1 MKFYSFKN
9 FTKALLFLFSILVIV
24 LITTG
29 ISYWAINKVQK
40 KNNLMDIEE
49 YSPVTSLVVEKNKIN
64 RSKYPFIDVH
74 SHQWDMSFSNLEKLV
89 SEMDS
94 LNMGFMINLS
104 GSGLAT
110 FVGNQSLMDL
120 NLRKSLTN
128 IKKSFPDRFGVFVN
142 IDFNKIDNKDFAE
155 NSVNIIRDAV
165 SDGAIGLKVYKNL
178 GLSLKDSSG
187 KRVKVDD
194 SRLSPIWDI
203 CGQLNIPVLIH
214 SGEPSPFF
222 DPIDKYNE
230 RWLHARQKP
239 GSFRPSDKYPTFK
252 TVMDE
257 QFNMFKNHPNT
268 IFINAHMGWMANDLN
283 KLEDHLDNLPNVYT
297 EIGAV
302 IGELGRQPRR
312 ARKFFIDYQDR
323 LMFGK
328 DTYKKSEF
336 DVYFRVLE
344 TSDEY
349 FDYYRKRHGLWKMY
363 GLDLPDEVLKK
374 LYYKNALKLFPT
386 INKNLFE

>member
-1 MKFYSFKN
+1 MFFSFKN
-9 FTKALLFLFSILVIV
+9 FLKGSLFIISILL
-24 LITTG
+24 LILISSG
-29 ISYWAINKVQK
+29 ISYYIIDITQQ

-49 YSPVTSLVVEKNKIN
+49 YSPKSTLVVEKNLKS
-64 RSKYPFIDVH
+64 RSKFPFIDVH
-74 SHQWDMSFSNLEKLV
+74 SHQWDMSYSNLKKLV

-94 LNMGFMINLS
+94 LNMAYMINLS
-104 GSGLAT
+104 GSGIAT
-110 FVGNQSLMDL
+110 FAGNQTLMDL
-120 NLRKSLTN
+120 NLEKSISN
-128 IKKSFPDRFGVFVN
+128 VNQNFPERFGVFLN
-142 IDFNKIDNKDFAE
+142 IDFNMIDHEDFHTKTVE
-155 NSVNIIRDAV
+155 IIKDAV
-165 SDGAIGLKVYKNL
+165 SKGAIGLKVYKGL
-178 GLSLKDSSG
+178 GLSVKDSKG
-187 KRVKVDD
+187 IRVKVDD
-194 SRLSPIWDI
+194 PRLSPIWNI
-203 CGQLNIPVLIH
+203 CGELNIPVLIH

-239 GSFRPSDKYPTFK
+239 SSFRPSDKYPSFK

-257 QFNMFKNHPNT
+257 QYNMFKNHPNT
-268 IFINAHMGWMANDLN
+268 TFINAHMGWMANDLD
-283 KLEDHLDNLPNVYT
+283 KLGRHLDSLPNVYT

-323 LMFGK
+323 VMFGK
-328 DTYKKSEF
+328 DTYNKSEF

-363 GLDLPDEVLKK
+363 GLNLPDEVLKK

-386 INKNLFE
+386 IDKNLFE

>member
-1 MKFYSFKN
+1 MKLFSFKN
-9 FTKALLFLFSILVIV
+9 FLKALLFLFSILVLV
-24 LITTG
+24 LLVTG
-29 ISYWAINKVQK
+29 ISYWSIDNIQK
-40 KNNLMDIEE
+40 KKNLMDIEE
-49 YSPVTSLVVEKNKIN
+49 YSPIASLVVDKNKRK

-74 SHQWDMSFSNLEKLV
+74 SHQWDMSYTNLKKLV

-120 NLRKSLTN
+120 NLEKSLTN
-128 IKKSFPDRFGVFVN
+128 VKANFPDRFGVFVN
-142 IDFNKIDNKDFAE
+142 IDFKKIDNRDFAK
-155 NSVNIIRDAV
+155 NSVKTIRDAV
-165 SDGAIGLKVYKNL
+165 SNGAIGLKVYKDL
-178 GLSLKDSSG
+178 GLSLKDGSG

-194 SRLSPIWDI
+194 SRLSPIWEI
-203 CGQLNIPVLIH
+203 CGELNIPVLIH

-222 DPIDKYNE
+222 DPVDKYNE

-239 GSFRPSDKYPTFK
+239 GSFRPSDKYPSFK

-257 QFNMFKNHPNT
+257 QFIMFKNHPNT
-268 IFINAHMGWMANDLN
+268 IFINAHMGWMANDLD
-283 KLEDHLDNLPNVYT
+283 KLEDHLDKLPNVYT

-323 LMFGK
+323 IMFGK

-363 GLDLPDEVLKK
+363 GLNLPDEVLKK
-374 LYYKNALKLFPT
+374 LYYQNALKLFPS
-386 INKNLFE
+386 IDKNLFE

>member
-1 MKFYSFKN
+1 MFFSFKN
-9 FTKALLFLFSILVIV
+9 FLKGSLFIVSILL
-24 LITTG
+24 LILISSG
-29 ISYWAINKVQK
+29 ISYYIIDITQQ

-49 YSPVTSLVVEKNKIN
+49 YSPKSTLVVEKNLKS
-64 RSKYPFIDVH
+64 RSKFPFIDVH
-74 SHQWDMSFSNLEKLV
+74 SHQWDMSYSNLKKLV

-94 LNMGFMINLS
+94 LNMAYMINLS
-104 GSGLAT
+104 GSGIAT
-110 FVGNQSLMDL
+110 FAGNQTLMDL
-120 NLRKSLTN
+120 NLEKSISN
-128 IKKSFPDRFGVFVN
+128 VNQNFPERFGVFLN
-142 IDFNKIDNKDFAE
+142 IDFNMIDHEDFHTKTVE
-155 NSVNIIRDAV
+155 IIKDAV
-165 SDGAIGLKVYKNL
+165 SKGAIGLKVYKGL
-178 GLSLKDSSG
+178 GLSVKDSKG
-187 KRVKVDD
+187 IRVKVDD

-203 CGQLNIPVLIH
+203 CGELNIPVLIH

-239 GSFRPSDKYPTFK
+239 TSFRPPDKYPSFK

-257 QFNMFKNHPNT
+257 QYNMFKNHPNT
-268 IFINAHMGWMANDLN
+268 TFINAHMGWMANDLD
-283 KLEDHLDNLPNVYT
+283 KLGRHLDSLPNVYT

-323 LMFGK
+323 VMFGK
-328 DTYKKSEF
+328 DTYNKSEF

-363 GLDLPDEVLKK
+363 GLNLPDEVLKK

-386 INKNLFE
+386 IDNNLFE